1 MKVSRWQFPGVIV
14 IVAVVTGAVVAGWWY
29 LRPAVLP
36 DGFVSANGRIEA
48 VEIDV
53 ATKNGG
59 RLQSVLVA
67 EGDFVTAG
75 QELAM
80 MDTATLH
87 AQLREAQAHLQRAV
101 IGVEIARSGVTQ
113 SEAQARSAQAM
124 VELREAELRAAASR
138 LARSEGLAP
147 RGVAPQSRLDD
158 DRAAHQAARAA
169 VAAAEAQL
177 AAAQAG
183 IERARSDVI
192 GAESG
197 VEAARATIGR
207 IEAEL
212 ADAVLK
218 APRDGRVQ
226 YRVAEPGEVLAPG
239 GTVVN
244 MVDLADVHMNFFLPT
259 AQAGRLPLGDEV
271 RLILDAAPE
280 LVIPARVSFVASVA
294 QFTPRTVESAAEREK
309 LMFRIR
315 ARIDPDLLRQH
326 AALVKTGLPGT
337 AYVRLDPAAEWPAE
351 LLPRLP
357 Q

>member
-1 MKVSRWQFPGVIV
+1 MKIAGWQFPG
-14 IVAVVTGAVVAGWWY
+14 AVTILAILAGAMAAGWWF
-29 LRPAVLP
+29 LQPAALP
-36 DGFVSANGRIEA
+36 EGLAKANGRLEA
-48 VEIDV
+48 VEIDI
-53 ATKNGG
+53 ATRSGG

-67 EGDFVTAG
+67 EGDFVIAG
-75 QELAM
+75 QELAV
-80 MDTATLH
+80 MDTATLQ
-87 AQLREAQAHLQRAV
+87 AQLREARANLSRAV
-101 IGVEIARSGVTQ
+101 IGVEIARSGVAQ
-113 SEAQARSAQAM
+113 SEAQARSAQAL
-124 VELREAELRAAASR
+124 VELREVEQQAAAIR
-138 LARSEGLAP
+138 LARSEGLAVT
-147 RGVAPQSRLDD
+147 GATPQSRLDD

-183 IERARSDVI
+183 IDRARSDVI

-197 VEAARATIGR
+197 VEAAEAAIVR

-226 YRVAEPGEVLAPG
+226 YRVAELGEVLPPG

-259 AQAGRLPLGDEV
+259 AQAGQLALGDEV

-280 LVIPARVSFVASVA
+280 FVIPARVSFVASVA
-294 QFTPRTVESAAEREK
+294 QFTPRTVETEAEREK

-326 AALVKTGLPGT
+326 EALVKTGLPGT
-337 AYVRLDPAAEWPAE
+337 AYVRIDPAAEWPAD
-351 LLPRLP
+351 LAPRLP

>member
-1 MKVSRWQFPGVIV
+1 MKISGWRFPGTL
-14 IVAVVTGAVVAGWWY
+14 VVLALLAGIAAAGWWA
-29 LRPAVLP
+29 LRPTALP
-36 DGFVSANGRIEA
+36 EGFASANGRLEA
-48 VEIDV
+48 VEINV

-59 RLQSVLVA
+59 RLQSILVS

-75 QELAM
+75 QELAV
-80 MDTATLH
+80 MDTATLQ
-87 AQLREAQAHLQRAV
+87 AQLREAQANHARAT
-101 IGVEIARSGVTQ
+101 IGVEIAQSGVTQ
-113 SEAQARSAQAM
+113 SEAQARAAQAL
-124 VELREAELRAAASR
+124 VELRKAELQAAASR

-147 RGVAPQSRLDD
+147 SGVAPQSRLDD
-158 DRAAHQAARAA
+158 DRAAHQAATAA

-177 AAAQAG
+177 AAAQAA
-183 IERARSDVI
+183 IQRARSDII
-192 GAESG
+192 GASSG
-197 VEAARATIGR
+197 VEAAAATIAW
-207 IEAEL
+207 IEADL

-259 AQAGRLPLGDEV
+259 AQAGRLALGDEV

-294 QFTPRTVESAAEREK
+294 QFTPRTVETEAEREK

-315 ARIDPDLLRQH
+315 ARIDPDLLRQY
-326 AALVKTGLPGT
+326 AAVVKTGLPGT
-337 AYVRLDPAAEWPAE
+337 AYVRVDPAAEWPEDLA
-351 LLPRLP
+351 PRLP

>member
-1 MKVSRWQFPGVIV
+1 MKFSRWQYP
-14 IVAVVTGAVVAGWWY
+14 GAVTILAILAGFMVAGWWV
-29 LRPAVLP
+29 LRPAALP
-36 DGFVSANGRIEA
+36 DGVVSANGRIVA

-53 ATKNGG
+53 ATTSGG
-59 RLQSVLVA
+59 RLQSLLVA
-67 EGDFVTAG
+67 QGDFVTAD
-75 QELAM
+75 QELAR
-80 MDTATLH
+80 MDTATLQ
-87 AQLREAQAHLQRAV
+87 AQLREAKANLSRAV
-101 IGVEIARSGVTQ
+101 IAVEIARSGVAQ
-113 SEAQARSAQAM
+113 SEALARAAEAQ
-124 VELREAELRAAASR
+124 VELREAELQAAATR
-138 LARSEGLAP
+138 LARSEGLAET
-147 RGVAPQSRLDD
+147 GASPQSRLDD

-177 AAAQAG
+177 AATQAG
-183 IERARSDVI
+183 IQRAQSDVI

-197 VEAARATIGR
+197 VEAAQSSIAR

-226 YRVAEPGEVLAPG
+226 YRVAEPGEVLPPG

-244 MVDLADVHMNFFLPT
+244 MVDLTDVHMNFFLPT
-259 AQAGRLPLGDEV
+259 AQAGRLALGDEM

-280 LVIPARVSFVASVA
+280 FVIPAQVSFVASVA
-294 QFTPRTVESAAEREK
+294 QFTPRTVETEAEREK

-315 ARIDPDLLRQH
+315 AQIDPDLLRQH

-337 AYVRLDPAAEWPAE
+337 AYVRIDPSAEWPPE

>member
-1 MKVSRWQFPGVIV
+1 MKFSRWQFPGAVTLVTLLAGIA
-14 IVAVVTGAVVAGWWY
+14 VARWWA
-29 LRPAVLP
+29 LRPASLP
-36 DGFVSANGRIEA
+36 EGFASANGRIEA

-53 ATKNGG
+53 ATRSGG
-59 RLQSVLVA
+59 RLQAVLVA

-75 QELAM
+75 QELAV
-80 MDTATLH
+80 MDTATLQ
-87 AQLREAQAHLQRAV
+87 AQLREAQANHARAG
-101 IGVEIARSGVTQ
+101 IGVEIARSGVAQ
-113 SEAQARSAQAM
+113 SEAQARAAQAL
-124 VELREAELRAAASR
+124 VELRTAELQAAASR

-147 RGVAPQSRLDD
+147 SGVAPQSRLDD
-158 DRAAHQAARAA
+158 DRAAHQAATAA

-183 IERARSDVI
+183 IQRARSDVI
-192 GAESG
+192 GASSG
-197 VEAARATIGR
+197 VEAAAATIAR

-226 YRVAEPGEVLAPG
+226 YHVAEPGEVLPPG

-259 AQAGRLPLGDEV
+259 AQAGRLALGDEV
-271 RLILDAAPE
+271 RLVLDAAPE
-280 LVIPARVSFVASVA
+280 FVIPARVSFVASVA
-294 QFTPRTVESAAEREK
+294 QFTPRTVETEAEREK

-326 AALVKTGLPGT
+326 EALVKTGLPGT
-337 AYVRLDPAAEWPAE
+337 AYVRIDPAAEWPEDLA
-351 LLPRLP
+351 PRLP

>member
-1 MKVSRWQFPGVIV
+1 MKFSRLQVP
-14 IVAVVTGAVVAGWWY
+14 GAVTILAILAGVMVAGWWL
-29 LRPAVLP
+29 LRPAALP
-36 DGFVSANGRIEA
+36 NGFALANGRIEA
-48 VEIDV
+48 IEIDV

-59 RLQSVLVA
+59 RLRSVLVG
-67 EGDFVTAG
+67 EGDVVTVG
-75 QELAM
+75 QKLAM
-80 MDTATLH
+80 MDTATLQ
-87 AQLREAQAHLQRAV
+87 AQLREAQANLARAV
-101 IGVEIARSGVTQ
+101 IGVEIARSGVAQ
-113 SEAQARSAQAM
+113 SEAQSRAAQALID
-124 VELREAELRAAASR
+124 LREAELQATANR
-138 LARSEGLAP
+138 LQRSEGLAP
-147 RGVAPQSRLDD
+147 SGAAPQSRLDD
-158 DRAAHQAARAA
+158 HQAARAA
-169 VAAAEAQL
+169 VAAAEAQF
-177 AAAQAG
+177 AAALSG
-183 IERARSDVI
+183 IDQARSEVI

-197 VEAARATIGR
+197 VEATRATIAR

-226 YRVAEPGEVLAPG
+226 YRVAEPGEVLPPG

-259 AQAGRLPLGDEV
+259 AQAGRLALGDEV

-280 LVIPARVSFVASVA
+280 FVIPARVSFVASVA

-309 LMFRIR
+309 LMFRVR

-337 AYVRLDPAAEWPAE
+337 AYVRIDPAAEWPAD
-351 LLPRLP
+351 LAPRLP

>member
-1 MKVSRWQFPGVIV
+1 MKFTRWQFPGL
-14 IVAVVTGAVVAGWWY
+14 VAILAILAGVMVAGWWL
-29 LRPAVLP
+29 LRPAALP
-36 DGFVSANGRIEA
+36 DGVVSANGRIEA

-59 RLQSVLVA
+59 RLRSVLIA
-67 EGDFVTAG
+67 EGEFVTAS
-75 QELAM
+75 QELAV
-80 MDTATLH
+80 MDSATLQ
-87 AQLREAQAHLQRAV
+87 AQLREAKANLSRAG
-101 IGVEIARSGVTQ
+101 IAVEIARSGVAQ
-113 SEAQARSAQAM
+113 SEAQARAAEAQ
-124 VELREAELRAAASR
+124 VELREAELQAAAIR
-138 LARSEGLAP
+138 LARSEGLADT
-147 RGVAPQSRLDD
+147 GASPQSRLDD

-183 IERARSDVI
+183 IQRARSDVI
-192 GAESG
+192 GAGSG
-197 VEAARATIGR
+197 VEAAQATIAR

-212 ADAVLK
+212 ADTVLR

-226 YRVAEPGEVLAPG
+226 YRVAEPGEVLPPG
-239 GTVVN
+239 GMVVN
-244 MVDLADVHMNFFLPT
+244 MVDLADVHMNFFLST
-259 AQAGRLPLGDEV
+259 ARAGRLALGDEV

-280 LVIPARVSFVASVA
+280 FVIPARVSFVASVA
-294 QFTPRTVESAAEREK
+294 QFTPRTVETEAEREK

-315 ARIDPDLLRQH
+315 AQIDPDLLLRH

-337 AYVRLDPAAEWPAE
+337 AYVRIDPSGDWPPE

>member
-1 MKVSRWQFPGVIV
+1 MKFSRRQFPGVVV
-14 IVAVVTGAVVAGWWY
+14 ILAILAGVMVAGWWL
-29 LRPAVLP
+29 LRPAALP
-36 DGFVSANGRIEA
+36 DGVVSANGRSEA

-53 ATKNGG
+53 AAKNGG

-67 EGDFVTAG
+67 EGEFVAAG
-75 QELAM
+75 QELAR
-80 MDTATLH
+80 MDTATLQ
-87 AQLREAQAHLQRAV
+87 AQLREAKANFSRAA
-101 IGVEIARSGVTQ
+101 IAVEIARSGVAQ
-113 SEAQARSAQAM
+113 SEAQARAAEAQ
-124 VELREAELRAAASR
+124 VELREAELQATASR
-138 LARSEGLAP
+138 LQRSEELAP
-147 RGVAPQSRLDD
+147 SGVAPQSRLDD
-158 DRAAHQAARAA
+158 DRAACQAARAA

-183 IERARSDVI
+183 IQRARSEVI

-197 VEAARATIGR
+197 VEAAQATIAR

-226 YRVAEPGEVLAPG
+226 YRVAEPGEVLPPG

-259 AQAGRLPLGDEV
+259 AQAGRLALGDEV

-280 LVIPARVSFVASVA
+280 FVIPARVSFVASVA
-294 QFTPRTVESAAEREK
+294 QFTPRTVETEAEREK

-315 ARIDPDLLRQH
+315 AQIDPDLLRQH
-326 AALVKTGLPGT
+326 AARVKTGLPGT
-337 AYVRLDPAAEWPAE
+337 AYVRIDPAADWPPE